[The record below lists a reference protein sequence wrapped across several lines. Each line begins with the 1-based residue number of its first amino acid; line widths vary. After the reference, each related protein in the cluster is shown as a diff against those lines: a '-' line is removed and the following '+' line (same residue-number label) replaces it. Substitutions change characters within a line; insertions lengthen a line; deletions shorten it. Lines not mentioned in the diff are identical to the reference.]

1 MRLNVVWCQRL
12 RGVFR
17 FFWQASRGMAAIVL
31 MCLSAALA
39 VIVFTAWSQM
49 KETGHSETDSS
60 AGNRPGWVCGKI
72 SGTVIEVPRH
82 YVLFWP
88 EYEGKSSWE
97 KGFTENKK
105 GCDANFSSL
114 SMPLTWPE
122 LRSVSTDEYTK
133 IPYGEFQGVV
143 LTLESASFVDG
154 HLEKMIDALLDEPAS
169 ALEYLDNYRETSG
182 LYFQER
188 DNEYMP
194 GVING
199 YYWLRKAGQV
209 PLVFSCQRE
218 KTGKARSSCTAYFV
232 IKHTG
237 VLTKAQMSPD
247 KIKEWSAVIDALST
261 FALSKVKH

>member
-1 MRLNVVWCQRL
+1 MRVNVVWCQRL
-12 RGVFR
+12 RRVFWM
-17 FFWQASRGMAAIVL
+17 FWQASRGMAAIVL
-31 MCLSAALA
+31 MCLVAALA
-39 VIVFTAWSQM
+39 VVVFTAWSQM
-49 KETGHSETDSS
+49 NETAQSETDSS

-72 SGTVIEVPRH
+72 SGTVIEVPRRE
-82 YVLFWP
+82 VLFWP

-105 GCDANFSSL
+105 GCDANFSSV

-154 HLEKMIDALLDEPAS
+154 NLEEMIDALLDEPAS
-169 ALEYLDNYRETSG
+169 ALEHSENYREGAG

-199 YYWLRKAGQV
+199 YYWLRQSGQV
-209 PLVFSCQRE
+209 PLVFSCQRQ
-218 KTGKARSSCTAYFV
+218 KTGKALSSCTAYFV

-237 VLTKAQMSPD
+237 VFAKAQLSPD
-247 KIKEWSAVIDALST
+247 KIKEWSTIVDALT
-261 FALSKVKH
+261 IFVLSKVKH